1 MGSIECERPK
11 NVQKII
17 VQWDIPPTY
26 PNFKKNPLNLLQKK
40 KKKRQG
46 RTLTYCLN
54 MLRMK
59 KTITGYKKSKGLW

>member
-17 VQWDIPPTY
+17 VQWDIPPAY

-40 KKKRQG
+40 KKKKARKNFN
-46 RTLTYCLN
+46 LLLKYVKN
-54 MLRMK
+54 EK
-59 KTITGYKKSKGLW
+59 NDHGL